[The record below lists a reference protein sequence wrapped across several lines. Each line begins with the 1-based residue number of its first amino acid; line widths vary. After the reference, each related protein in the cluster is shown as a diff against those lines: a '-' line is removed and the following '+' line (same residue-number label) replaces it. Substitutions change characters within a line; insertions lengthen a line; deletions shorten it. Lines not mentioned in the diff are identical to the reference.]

1 MKLSER
7 IRAIVGDPILVLT
20 VLLMSLF
27 GVAMVYSAGQ
37 LDIPNPTVAGFW
49 KRQLVWMAI
58 ALVAFLMVARIQV
71 RWFEWAAAPLYV
83 LGVAMLAATLVIGT
97 GHGTAAGTKSW
108 LPLGPLAFQPSQFA
122 ELATILMLG
131 KVMGAWREAPRTIW
145 RLWAPIAIVGV
156 PMLMVLAQPDL
167 GTAMVFGAL
176 LIATMYWGG
185 TPLGVLFMLVSP
197 LIALLLSF
205 SVWMFSVYMLI
216 LILFV
221 LLYRAQMSEAV
232 TVIGANLLAGTIA
245 VPLWN
250 HLAEYQ
256 KNRLLVFLNPQ
267 LDPKGAGYQ
276 LIQSQVAIGSG
287 GWFGKGFLHGTQKR
301 LAFLPEQHTDFIFSV
316 IGEEL
321 GFIGTLIVILGF
333 AVILWRLVKIAERA
347 PDPFGGIIAFGIF
360 GAWSAHVLVNI
371 GMTIG
376 LMPITGIPLPFLSYG
391 GSFLLAT
398 YLAMGLAER
407 VSAEQGRAV

>member
-1 MKLSER
+1 MKILER
-7 IRAIVGDPILVLT
+7 IRGTIGDPILFSAV
-20 VLLMSLF
+20 VLLSLF
-27 GVAMVYSAGQ
+27 GCAMVYSAGQ
-37 LDIPNPTVAGFW
+37 LDIPNPAVSHLW
-49 KRQLVWMAI
+49 KRQLLWLAI
-58 ALVAFLMVARIQV
+58 SLVAFLVIVRIQV
-71 RWFEWAAAPLYV
+71 RWFEWVAVAAYG
-83 LGVAMLAATLVIGT
+83 LGVVLLAATLVIGT

-122 ELATILMLG
+122 ELATILMLAR
-131 KVMGAWREAPRTIW
+131 VMGNWRETPDTIW
-145 RLWAPIAIVGV
+145 GLWAPLAIVGV

-185 TPLGVLFMLVSP
+185 TPGGVLFMLISP
-197 LIALLLSF
+197 VIALLLSF
-205 SVWMFSVYMLI
+205 SAWMFSVYML
-216 LILFV
+216 LVLLFV
-221 LLYRAQMSEAV
+221 ILYRSPLGEAM
-232 TVIGANLLAGTIA
+232 TVVGANLFAGTVAI
-245 VPLWN
+245 PLWN
-250 HLAEYQ
+250 HLEEYQ

-287 GWFGKGFLHGTQKR
+287 GIFGKGFLHGTQKR

-321 GFIGTLIVILGF
+321 GFIGT
-333 AVILWRLVKIAERA
+333 AVVVLVFGLILWRLVKVSERA
-347 PDPFGGIIAFGIF
+347 ADPFGGIVAFGLF

-398 YLAMGLAER
+398 YVGLALAQR
-407 VSAEQGRAV
+407 VASEQGGI